1 MKTKGFFKRNI
12 GLILFFAIAAFY
24 PIILSSSYYKQLGVV
39 VLLYAFYASSW
50 NILGGYAG
58 QLSLGHGAYIGVGAY
73 VTTVLFSEFNVS
85 PWLGMLISGVIVG
98 MFAVLIG
105 YPCFRLSGVYY
116 SLSTV
121 ALVNVMRLFF
131 IAEDTIFGFETGSS
145 LGYKLPWYGESLVNM
160 EFLDKKYYFWIIL
173 ALLCVVVIVST
184 HIKRSK
190 TGYYL
195 SAINTNQSAARS
207 LGINTTYYKLK
218 SLFISA
224 FFAAMGGAFYAMF
237 IQYIDPS
244 SVFSYDVSVEMTV
257 LAMVGGRGTI
267 FGPILGALILV
278 PLKEIARSKLGPS
291 FAGLPLVIYGVI
303 LMVVVFFLPNGI
315 LPVLKKWFG
324 KLFAK
329 KKEGAIDG

>member
-105 YPCFRLSGVYY
+105 YPCYTYIYYPCFRLSGVYY

-131 IAEDTIFGFETGSS
+131 IAEDTI
-145 LGYKLPWYGESLVNM
+145 
-160 EFLDKKYYFWIIL
+160 L
-173 ALLCVVVIVST
+173 ALKQDL
-184 HIKRSK
+184 R
-190 TGYYL
+190 
-195 SAINTNQSAARS
+195 
-207 LGINTTYYKLK
+207 
-218 SLFISA
+218 
-224 FFAAMGGAFYAMF
+224 
-237 IQYIDPS
+237 
-244 SVFSYDVSVEMTV
+244 
-257 LAMVGGRGTI
+257 
-267 FGPILGALILV
+267 
-278 PLKEIARSKLGPS
+278 
-291 FAGLPLVIYGVI
+291 
-303 LMVVVFFLPNGI
+303 
-315 LPVLKKWFG
+315 
-324 KLFAK
+324 
-329 KKEGAIDG
+329 

>member
-1 MKTKGFFKRNI
+1 MKTKINFKRSM
-12 GLILFFAIAAFY
+12 GLILFFALAALY
-24 PIILSSSYYKQLGVV
+24 PLIFSSSYYKQLGTV

-58 QLSLGHGAYIGVGAY
+58 QLSLGHGTYIGLGAYI
-73 VTTVLFSEFNVS
+73 TTVLFSEFHIS
-85 PWLGMLISGVIVG
+85 PWLGMLVAGALVG

-121 ALVNVMRLFF
+121 ALVNVMKLYF
-131 IAEDTIFGFETGSS
+131 IAEDTILGFKTNSS
-145 LGYKLPWYGESLVNM
+145 LGYKIQWYGTFADM
-160 EFLDKKYYFWIIL
+160 QFLDKKYYFWVIL
-173 ALLCVVVIVST
+173 LLLVIVTIVSSA
-184 HIKRSK
+184 IKNSK

-195 SAINTNQSAARS
+195 SAINTNQNAARS

-218 SLFISA
+218 ALFISA
-224 FFAAMGGAFYAMF
+224 FFAAVGGSFYAMF

-244 SVFSYDVSVEMTV
+244 SVFNYDVSIEMTV

-267 FGPILGALILV
+267 FGPILGAILLV
-278 PLKEIARSKLGPS
+278 PLKEIARSKLGAS
-291 FAGLPLVIYGVI
+291 FSGLPLVIYGVI

-315 LPVLKKWFG
+315 LPVLKRWFG
-324 KLFAK
+324 KLA
-329 KKEGAIDG
+329 KKEGKRHE

>member
-24 PIILSSSYYKQLGVV
+24 PVILSSSYYKQLGVV

-73 VTTVLFSEFNVS
+73 ITTVLFSEFNVS

-160 EFLDKKYYFWIIL
+160 EFLDKKYY
-173 ALLCVVVIVST
+173 
-184 HIKRSK
+184 
-190 TGYYL
+190 L
-195 SAINTNQSAARS
+195 SIRLPRPDTSAAITSTLTVMRAIFCSLPSGSSSSESDHSTDNTASCLTNASIPLTSTSRS
-207 LGINTTYYKLK
+207 
-218 SLFISA
+218 
-224 FFAAMGGAFYAMF
+224 
-237 IQYIDPS
+237 DWP
-244 SVFSYDVSVEMTV
+244 
-257 LAMVGGRGTI
+257 R
-267 FGPILGALILV
+267 
-278 PLKEIARSKLGPS
+278 
-291 FAGLPLVIYGVI
+291 
-303 LMVVVFFLPNGI
+303 
-315 LPVLKKWFG
+315 
-324 KLFAK
+324 
-329 KKEGAIDG
+329 